1 MYILAS
7 ASPRRREL
15 ISHIIDD
22 FKVVVSEIEE
32 TCPEEIELFK
42 RPEFLSV
49 KKAED
54 IAIRYNDD
62 IIISADTAV
71 FLDDKMLGKPKNK
84 EDAFLMLKSLS
95 GRKHKVITGCCIIKG
110 NKKHSFSVATD
121 VEFYELTERE
131 IEDYIAKN
139 ESFDKAG
146 GYGIQG
152 KGCVLVK
159 GIEGDYFNVV
169 GLPVAELH
177 KQLVSFEKNA

>member
-15 ISHIIDD
+15 ISNIIDD
-22 FKVVVSEIEE
+22 FIVEVSNIEE
-32 TCPEEIELFK
+32 SCPEDIELYK
-42 RPEFLSV
+42 RPEFLAV

-54 IAIRYNDD
+54 IALRRKED

-71 FLDDKMLGKPKNK
+71 FLDDKMLGKPKNE

-110 NKKHSFSVATD
+110 NKKHSFSVVTD
-121 VEFYELTERE
+121 VEFYELTDAE
-131 IEDYIAKN
+131 INDYIAKN
-139 ESFDKAG
+139 ESLDKAG

-152 KGCVLVK
+152 KGFVLVK
-159 GIEGDYFNVV
+159 GVEGDYFNVV

-177 KQLVSFEKNA
+177 KQLSLFENNE